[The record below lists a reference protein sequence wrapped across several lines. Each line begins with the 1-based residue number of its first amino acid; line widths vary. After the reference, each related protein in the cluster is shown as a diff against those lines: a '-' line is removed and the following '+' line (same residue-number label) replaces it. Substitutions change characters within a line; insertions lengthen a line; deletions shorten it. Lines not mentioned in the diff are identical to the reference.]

1 MQDAQIARKGNYMK
15 NIKEFPFKNARRITL
30 KEIITARKAIQ
41 KKIGKKRKNRGRPPK
56 FLKDK
61 YQPISIRLHPKII
74 LWAQHEAKKR
84 RVGYQT
90 IINEILLAKAA

>member
-1 MQDAQIARKGNYMK
+1 MK
-15 NIKEFPFKNARRITL
+15 NTKEFPFKNARRITF
-30 KEIITARKAIQ
+30 KEIKLFKKAIE

-56 FLKDK
+56 AFVNK

-84 RVGYQT
+84 KVGYQT
-90 IINEILLAKAA
+90 IINEALLKKAA